1 MLKCDQPTNLPT
13 QTTSNTIDTRGGKK
27 SYGNDEYDKDDDNE
41 YNDDDYNADNCD
53 CIFLI
58 FDDDD

>member
-13 QTTSNTIDTRGGKK
+13 QRTSNTIDTRGGKK

-41 YNDDDYNADNCD
+41 YNDDDYNDDDYD
-53 CIFLI
+53 CNFLI